1 MVRSVAEVTLRIVG
15 HPIPRTRPSRRK
27 LLIAFLLDWINLSL
41 PAALLV
47 AMISATAWMQG
58 WI

>member
-1 MVRSVAEVTLRIVG
+1 MTEVALRIAG

-27 LLIAFLLDWINLSL
+27 LVIAFLLDWINLSL
-41 PAALLV
+41 PSALLV